1 MKNTDDNLS
10 DPIHVDL
17 DLPHKVLDAEVLL
30 RDHQLGQVDVGRV
43 EGESHR
49 EAELGVHQKG
59 HL

>member
-49 EAELGVHQKG
+49 EAELGVHKEG